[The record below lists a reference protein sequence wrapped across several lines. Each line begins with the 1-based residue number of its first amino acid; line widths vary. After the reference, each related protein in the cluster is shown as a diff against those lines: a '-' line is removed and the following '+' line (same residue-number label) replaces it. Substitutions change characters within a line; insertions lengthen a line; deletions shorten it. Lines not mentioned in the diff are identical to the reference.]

1 MRLKDT
7 STKDS
12 YATNETVEYICRVGY
27 RRNFMS
33 SMTAVCNANN
43 SWTPLQEVCI
53 KKLCSSPGDPLN
65 GYVTMTNGTLEF
77 GSQVDFTCEDGY
89 HLIGRKTL
97 YCEVIGDS
105 VGWSDNPPICDRVK
119 CVPPP
124 NIENGIYRTSGKDVY
139 EYNEVVNYECNSL
152 SGPDQYS
159 LIGNKVLYC
168 TGNGEW
174 SSKPP
179 VCKVVK
185 CDYPVIRNGDR
196 VVGLGSRFTYKSQV
210 VFQCH
215 QGYVMKGSNTIIC
228 EENST
233 WVPPVPTCIKE
244 LPPPTTQPPILSHS
258 VSTTPLSTLHNTT
271 SPFLSPAAFLN
282 SGRPLCSKGA
292 PRPLRSEETEAAS
305 LGTTQPGS
313 GSPKRPEG
321 DARCAAAADAD
332 STAAAS
338 RVCELSPPARPRFPR
353 STPGA
358 APPSDGVAHCMLAS
372 RKICRSGP
380 TDLEIP
386 RIRPYGDKDPK
397 GG

>member
-1 MRLKDT
+1 MVLKLQCCVYYSGVGEPSISLLLVGVARRHSRCLPDPSCASSKSLQPCEPWLGHNHVENDACGAPLRYETMRLKDT

-258 VSTTPLSTLHNTT
+258 GLVIS
-271 SPFLSPAAFLN
+271 
-282 SGRPLCSKGA
+282 
-292 PRPLRSEETEAAS
+292 
-305 LGTTQPGS
+305 
-313 GSPKRPEG
+313 
-321 DARCAAAADAD
+321 
-332 STAAAS
+332 
-338 RVCELSPPARPRFPR
+338 
-353 STPGA
+353 
-358 APPSDGVAHCMLAS
+358 
-372 RKICRSGP
+372 
-380 TDLEIP
+380 
-386 RIRPYGDKDPK
+386 
-397 GG
+397 